1 MDSSRTEVL
10 VATGL
15 LIASSFGMGILGAQA
30 AIDRIEARRAR
41 EAAAVD
47 RELDQ
52 IQEDVD
58 DLQRRVDGIDA
69 RLTRIEKLIDQMTVT
84 VEEDPT

>member
-1 MDSSRTEVL
+1 MDSSRSDLLL
-10 VATGL
+10 VTGL
-15 LIASSFGMGILGAQA
+15 LLASSFGMGVLGASVA
-30 AIDRIEARRAR
+30 TDRIEARRAR
-41 EAAAVD
+41 ETAAVD

-52 IQEDVD
+52 IQEDVE

>member
-15 LIASSFGMGILGAQA
+15 LIASSFGMGILGASVVV
-30 AIDRIEARRAR
+30 DRIEDSRAR

-52 IQEDVD
+52 IQEDVE